1 MLLCGALWLFMILE
15 ARTSFWC
22 RHRTVIAKLPGL
34 RLRPR
39 WGHLAGST
47 GGVSSS
53 YNADHGRCRRLS
65 LERPV
70 VATVN
75 YLTGPFIT
83 RAPLRRAF
91 FVLNECVSIRINDMM
106 ALHALSAACYNGLF
120 VVKHMPALDKSTLS
134 SAMNLSAVSRH
145 NGRPVWLLSNSICCG
160 LTAFPLGATASDMPT
175 PIAPEPYGC
184 HDPSWTANS

>member
-1 MLLCGALWLFMILE
+1 MILE

-22 RHRTVIAKLPGL
+22 RPRHRTVIAKLPGL

-39 WGHLAGST
+39 CGLRRSLRPSRINGRSLQFL
-47 GGVSSS
+47 SE
-53 YNADHGRCRRLS
+53 DHGRCRRLS

-91 FVLNECVSIRINDMM
+91 FMLNECVSIRINDMM